1 LYSPLGHTHT
11 IAQITGLQGAL
22 DGKSDI
28 GHTHNYLP
36 LDTGRPAADLD
47 TLRTSGIRG
56 GGSTTTNR
64 PSGSYSFSPY
74 MVMQSSTDRF
84 VQLWFDS
91 YGGNNIYYRNGN
103 NSVWGD
109 WVRLH
114 HSGNL
119 TSLSQLTDNIGVA
132 THIANTSNP
141 HSVTK
146 SQVGLGNVDNTSDSA
161 KNVLSATKLTTA
173 RTINGTSFNGTA
185 NITTANWGTAR
196 NIGIVNSDGTG
207 TAVTTS
213 VNGSA
218 NVNLK
223 LPATIKAT
231 LTGNASSATKLQT
244 ARTIAGVSFDGS
256 ANIAIPFANL
266 SSKPTTLSGYGITDG
281 ALKSLTLTAGNG
293 LTGGGTL
300 AADRTLA
307 LGTPSTLTTAST
319 NAVTAT
325 SHTHA
330 ITTTTVGLANTI
342 VATDASGG
350 VRGNIIRI
358 GANWTL
364 ELSGTELVFK
374 YNGVIKQRMLSDGTI
389 LATGGVTALA
399 TS

>member
-1 LYSPLGHTHT
+1 LVQTAAGVIQTYKVYNSSNVYVRGYYNSAWSAWRKL
-11 IAQITGLQGAL
+11 AL
-22 DGKSDI
+22 
-28 GHTHNYLP
+28 
-36 LDTGRPAADLD
+36 
-47 TLRTSGIRG
+47 
-56 GGSTTTNR
+56 
-64 PSGSYSFSPY
+64 
-74 MVMQSSTDRF
+74 V
-84 VQLWFDS
+84 
-91 YGGNNIYYRNGN
+91 
-103 NSVWGD
+103 
-109 WVRLH
+109 
-114 HSGNL
+114 
-119 TSLSQLTDNIGVA
+119 TDNVA
-132 THIANTSNP
+132 
-141 HSVTK
+141 
-146 SQVGLGNVDNTSDSA
+146 
-161 KNVLSATKLTTA
+161 SATKLQTA
-173 RTINGTSFNGTA
+173 RTINGTSFNGSA

-207 TAVTTS
+207 TAVATS

-223 LPATIKAT
+223 LPETIKAS
-231 LTGNASSATKLQT
+231 LTGNASTATKLQT

-300 AADRTLA
+300 EANRTFA
-307 LGTPSTLTTAST
+307 LGTPSTLTAAST
-319 NAVTAT
+319 NAVTST

-330 ITTTTVGLANTI
+330 ITTTTVGAANTI
-342 VATDASGG
+342 VATDASGA